1 MRVVEGKEYRDMTAD
16 ELAQME
22 TEQAKAASIEKQR
35 PLTEAEV
42 SHMLL
47 AAQVNTIPVDDATAL
62 RMRTY
67 YPVWESGVGYGVGFR
82 VQYDGRLFRALQA
95 HTAQVGWEPVNAPSL
110 WTEVCESHSGTLED
124 AIPYSGNMA
133 LEKGKYYV
141 QDERFYL
148 CVRDTVNPV
157 YNPLT
162 ELVGLYVEE
171 V

>member
-95 HTAQVGWEPVNAPSL
+95 HTAQAGWEPVNAPSL

>member
-1 MRVVEGKEYRDMTAD
+1 MTLKEVVELRTLIEQSAQSLPD
-16 ELAQME
+16 E
-22 TEQAKAASIEKQR
+22 
-35 PLTEAEV
+35 EAV
-42 SHMLL
+42 KGVRLH
-47 AAQVNTIPVDDATAL
+47 
-62 RMRTY
+62 
-67 YPVWESGVGYGVGFR
+67 PVWQAGTVCPVGYR
-82 VQYDGRLFRALQA
+82 VRVSGRLFKALQA
-95 HTAQVGWEPVNAPSL
+95 HTAQAGWEPVNAPSL

-162 ELVGLYVEE
+162 ELVVLYVEE

>member
-1 MRVVEGKEYRDMTAD
+1 MRVCENGIVRDMTP
-16 ELAQME
+16 EEEAQAV
-22 TEQAKAASIEKQR
+22 TDAAKAASMEKRR
-35 PLTEAEV
+35 PFTESEV
-42 SHMLL
+42 CHMLL
-47 AAQVNTIPVDDATAL
+47 VAQVNSIPVDDATAL

-67 YPVWESGVGYGVGFR
+67 YPAWESGVGYGVGFR